1 MTQWLWNFR
10 KKITYVWRGPKF
22 HVLARYWFPLVQVT
36 EVLPCWWH
44 CPEMSWRIA
53 CRMQER
59 CRWITCLLEHSSC
72 SLDKTAQQIDAR
84 QSSRIN
90 PMVHSRYCWAQ
101 AQKFS
106 GTVSVPLKSAS
117 ALKRCISSF
126 EREELQD
133 AMIQSIERSMYSH
146 QKPVVV
152 TESTIDKSWRS
163 LDLNMESEGT
173 SLFHTW
179 WICISHISPR
189 YMTGGSGIVR

>member
-1 MTQWLWNFR
+1 MQKLPETKKQTAPCINIELGQIYKNDSMTL
-10 KKITYVWRGPKF
+10 KLPKITYVWRGPKF

-53 CRMQER
+53 CRR
-59 CRWITCLLEHSSC
+59 KGAGGSHCLLEHSSC
-72 SLDKTAQQIDAR
+72 SLDKTAQRIDSR

-117 ALKRCISSF
+117 ALKRVHF
-126 EREELQD
+126 Q
-133 AMIQSIERSMYSH
+133 
-146 QKPVVV
+146 
-152 TESTIDKSWRS
+152 
-163 LDLNMESEGT
+163 
-173 SLFHTW
+173 F
-179 WICISHISPR
+179 
-189 YMTGGSGIVR
+189 